1 MAVTAET
8 LRLLGGMR
16 IQVGGT
22 VDTATSDLIR
32 AWAVGWTEVRAEW
45 DAALADLVIAGTD
58 GRWPTPAQLARAD
71 RAQRAL
77 DLTRARL
84 VDLGQQAGVR
94 VLQDLPQLTGA
105 AAEWHARIT
114 ATQLP
119 GQAGTTA
126 ELTALFNRVDPAQL
140 DAIVAR
146 TTQQIT
152 SLTLPLSVDAMA
164 SVQAE
169 LIRGVAIGDN
179 PRRAA
184 TRMLARVEGAF
195 NGGLNRALVIA
206 RTEMLDAH
214 RQAGAE
220 QDRANAAVL
229 GGWTWAA
236 TLDSRTCPS
245 CWAMHG
251 SEYALD
257 VPGPHD
263 HQQGR
268 CARLPRTKSWRELGF
283 DLDEPPSLLPDSR
296 QVFDALP
303 AEDQLRIMGPQ
314 RLELLQTGQ
323 IGWRDMASRRVTAG
337 WRDSFAPTPVRDL
350 ATVA

>member
-16 IQVGGT
+16 IQLGQT
-22 VDTATSDLIR
+22 VDAATSDLIR

-45 DAALADLVIAGTD
+45 DAALTDLADTGTD
-58 GRWPTPAQLARAD
+58 GRWPTPAQIARAD

-77 DLTRARL
+77 DVTRARL
-84 VDLGQQAGVR
+84 TGLAQDAGVR
-94 VLQDLPQLTGA
+94 ILEDVPTLTGA
-105 AAEWHARIT
+105 AAEWHARLT
-114 ATQLP
+114 GSQMPA
-119 GQAGTTA
+119 QAGTQVDLA
-126 ELTALFNRVDPAQL
+126 ARFNRVDPLQL

-146 TTQQIT
+146 TTQQVT

-169 LIRGVAIGDN
+169 LIRGIAVGDN

-184 TRMLARVEGAF
+184 ARMVARVEGAF

-214 RQAGAE
+214 RAAGAQ
-220 QDRANAAVL
+220 QDLANADVMA
-229 GGWTWAA
+229 GWTWAA

-251 SEYALD
+251 TDYDLD
-257 VPGPHD
+257 VPGPYD

-283 DLDEPPSLLPDSR
+283 DLDEPASLLPDAET
-296 QVFDALP
+296 VFQALP
-303 AEDQLRIMGPQ
+303 ADDQLAIMGGA
-314 RLELLQTGQ
+314 RLELLRSGRASW
-323 IGWRDMASRRVTAG
+323 GDLASRRSTSG

-350 ATVA
+350 AAA